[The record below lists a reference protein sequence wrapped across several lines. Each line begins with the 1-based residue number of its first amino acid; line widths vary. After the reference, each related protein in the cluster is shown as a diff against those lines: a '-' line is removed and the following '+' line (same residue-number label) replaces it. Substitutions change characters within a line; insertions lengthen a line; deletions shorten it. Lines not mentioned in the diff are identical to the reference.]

1 MKLRAYFMLRTLKHW
16 KKIDNSQQTSIKP
29 FRATGSFTILLF
41 FWCFQRVYRKK
52 PMAWTGFNPFVSN
65 TLFPY
70 FLKTSENLMVFYAL
84 GRRESVHW
92 ECMGNVVFYLLLP
105 HNHPILGLPTFSPFQ
120 SFYVANHCT
129 PIYDGLD
136 IMPRVVKK
144 SHPLH
149 LFYEYLSLLP

>member
-1 MKLRAYFMLRTLKHW
+1 MTIPNRHPLNHFMPLGLLLYSCFSDAFRGYIERNRWHEPDLTHSFPIHSFPTSWKHQKTLW
-16 KKIDNSQQTSIKP
+16 
-29 FRATGSFTILLF
+29 F
-41 FWCFQRVYRKK
+41 
-52 PMAWTGFNPFVSN
+52 
-65 TLFPY
+65 
-70 FLKTSENLMVFYAL
+70 FYAL

-92 ECMGNVVFYLLLP
+92 ECMGNVFFYLLLP